1 MLRDMG
7 YSAQEVDAVLA
18 LHPTHLADLPKRL
31 AAVRAFMALPEAASL
46 TAANKRIGNILKK
59 AGDEEI
65 GDVCEADLAEDAE
78 KALYAELVRVEP
90 EATADFEAGRYEEML
105 RRLAVLKTPVDAFF
119 ESVMVNAE
127 DPKLRRNRHALL
139 KRLYGAMN
147 RVAELARAQ

>member
-1 MLRDMG
+1 MIPPFRRPPIVFL
-7 YSAQEVDAVLA
+7 LI
-18 LHPTHLADLPKRL
+18 DL
-31 AAVRAFMALPEAASL
+31 
-46 TAANKRIGNILKK
+46 
-59 AGDEEI
+59 
-65 GDVCEADLAEDAE
+65 
-78 KALYAELVRVEP
+78 
-90 EATADFEAGRYEEML
+90 L